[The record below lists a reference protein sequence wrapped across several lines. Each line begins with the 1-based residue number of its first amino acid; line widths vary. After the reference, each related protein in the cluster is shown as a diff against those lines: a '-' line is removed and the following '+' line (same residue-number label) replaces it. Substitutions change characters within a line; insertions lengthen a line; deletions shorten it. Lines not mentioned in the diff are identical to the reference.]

1 MTDVR
6 FENNRIEAIETNF
19 FETQVSGMTGFRS
32 TRSLHNGDF
41 RDGRCWWMTKT
52 TGSASVEF
60 VRGESNAVKLHYP
73 NGCSLS
79 LYQGLYLKADELCA
93 LFVTGKTDGHKFR
106 LFVRDAQTNALVT
119 GMLFDDTEETRR
131 EMDFKVPKDGNYTL
145 GVEQA
150 DFIGTA
156 EIREIEFAGN
166 TDTGTDYARVTKQG
180 GKILYYYTP
189 AETTL

>member
-1 MTDVR
+1 MEVRNVYVHDNWFKTLGVWLYNPYTADTAQPAVTDVR

-60 VRGESNAVKLHYP
+60 VRGEDSAVKLHYP

-93 LFVTGKTDGHKFR
+93 LFVRGKTDGHKFR
-106 LFVRDAQTNALVT
+106 LFVRDAQTDQLVA
-119 GMLFDDTEETRR
+119 GLLFRNQR
-131 EMDFKVPKDGNYTL
+131 
-145 GVEQA
+145 A
-150 DFIGTA
+150 
-156 EIREIEFAGN
+156 
-166 TDTGTDYARVTKQG
+166 ARW
-180 GKILYYYTP
+180 
-189 AETTL
+189 